1 VPEAVSRICDVVEC
15 HQTAV
20 GSYLHAADTPALQ
33 FAVCHE
39 HLARMKAGWRPTVVA
54 EGLGPDGRGGS
65 PALLLDRSATD
76 DR

>member
-1 VPEAVSRICDVVEC
+1 MPEAVSPICDVVEC
-15 HQTAV
+15 RRTAV
-20 GSYLHAADTPALQ
+20 GSYLHAADAPALQ

-39 HLARMKAGWRPTVVA
+39 HLARMKAGSRPTVVA
-54 EGLGPDGRGGS
+54 ERLGPDGLAGR